1 MSRRSS
7 VRCATRDTR
16 QLAAYIDTSVL
27 ASIIVEDA
35 HTERVRLW
43 LPTAAGRLTLS
54 DWTVTEFTSAVGA
67 VQRAGRMTA
76 DERQAA
82 ERAVDAWVA
91 RSGAALPVLSE
102 DIRQARSL
110 MTATAQA
117 LKAPDALHLAIVRR
131 TGATL
136 ASLDT
141 GMRRAAADLGV
152 ALETI

>member
-1 MSRRSS
+1 
-7 VRCATRDTR
+7 
-16 QLAAYIDTSVL
+16 
-27 ASIIVEDA
+27 
-35 HTERVRLW
+35 
-43 LPTAAGRLTLS
+43 
-54 DWTVTEFTSAVGA
+54 
-67 VQRAGRMTA
+67 MTA